1 MGFPDVMRALSDGT
15 RREILEL
22 LKGKPMTAGQIGEH
36 FPISTPAIRKHLNVL
51 KEAGLVRC
59 RREGYFL
66 IYELCAS
73 VLEEVFAWLLELKED
88 RQ

>member
-1 MGFPDVMRALSDGT
+1 MGFPDVMRALSDIT

-22 LKGKPMTAGQIGEH
+22 LKKNPMTAGQIGAH
-36 FPISTPAIRKHLNVL
+36 FPVSAPAISKHLNVL

-59 RREGYFL
+59 RREGNYL

-73 VLEEVFAWLLELKED
+73 VLEEVVAWLLELKED